1 MNRLN
6 VMIRI
11 VQKRLPEEGVM
22 GSDRVEGVE
31 VEGVD
36 GGSAWGWAE
45 LETMSDVDSWS
56 SVVSKRMSINEFLGR
71 FMRGSGG
78 VCKGSEFNFF

>member
-22 GSDRVEGVE
+22 GWERVDGVE

-36 GGSAWGWAE
+36 GGWAWGWAE
-45 LETMSDVDSWS
+45 LETMSDVDSWN
-56 SVVSKRMSINEFLGR
+56 SVVSARMSINEFLGR
-71 FMRGSGG
+71 FMWGSGG
-78 VCKGSEFNFF
+78 VCKVTEFNFF